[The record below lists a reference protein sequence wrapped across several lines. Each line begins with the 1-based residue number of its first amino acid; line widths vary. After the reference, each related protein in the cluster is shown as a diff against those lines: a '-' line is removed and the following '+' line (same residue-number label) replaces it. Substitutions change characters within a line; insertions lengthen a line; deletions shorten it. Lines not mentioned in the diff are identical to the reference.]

1 MVNRDS
7 QPDESSKDIDAV
19 RRRCAASGQLSGGPR
34 DVAGIATA
42 SDSPT
47 ISAAGL
53 PRPGSA
59 TGLPWSSAAAGLCWS
74 RIRRTNRRATAV
86 AAGGGAAAARGRDGV
101 DTGLLELGR
110 RLGVGAGPLCRPT
123 LCSCR
128 LGSRSV
134 APTTRQLGL
143 GPGTLAALGYELPAP
158 GAGYTVTVR
167 GLVLMCSIGI
177 RRREREQRQRVRIS
191 VDLIATAAASFPGDD
206 RRRVINYEKV
216 VAAIREIARSGHID
230 LCEGF
235 AERICA
241 ACFADTRVERVRV
254 WVEKLDVF
262 SDAEGVGAML
272 ERTRP
277 LSGASDRSP

>member
-1 MVNRDS
+1 
-7 QPDESSKDIDAV
+7 
-19 RRRCAASGQLSGGPR
+19 
-34 DVAGIATA
+34 
-42 SDSPT
+42 
-47 ISAAGL
+47 
-53 PRPGSA
+53 
-59 TGLPWSSAAAGLCWS
+59 
-74 RIRRTNRRATAV
+74 
-86 AAGGGAAAARGRDGV
+86 
-101 DTGLLELGR
+101 
-110 RLGVGAGPLCRPT
+110 
-123 LCSCR
+123 
-128 LGSRSV
+128 V
-134 APTTRQLGL
+134 APTTRRLGL